1 MKSPKVL
8 LMPVASIL
16 LCSLPFQWTRFIARI
31 IGRFEYL
38 NARTR
43 RHTLITNLSHTLH
56 AQNPTPT
63 ELNRAVRRTFENL
76 ALSIIG
82 FLQIPRFTRSGI
94 SQLTIRHGLEYI
106 DQALKRGRGA
116 ILVSAHL
123 GDWELACASFARL
136 GYSIVLVSEQVRG
149 GLTKTLGFY
158 RRWAGVEVVLMNEP
172 IKMVRALKNNKILLL
187 AGDRD
192 LTGTG
197 IELPFFNGL
206 RKIPRGP
213 AAFTLKTRA
222 TLLTGLFVLNP
233 VPGKPPYFGRIEPP
247 IEYTPTGTVNDDT
260 NKLTRI
266 LSERIQAYIR
276 EYPEQ
281 WFVFQ
286 PDWR

>member
-1 MKSPKVL
+1 MKSLKVW

-31 IGRFEYL
+31 FGQFQYL
-38 NARTR
+38 TARTR
-43 RHTLITNLSHTLH
+43 RHTLTTNLRHTLH

-76 ALSIIG
+76 ALSIVG
-82 FLQIPRFTRSGI
+82 FLQIPRFTPSGI
-94 SQLTIRHGLEYI
+94 SRLTNRSGLEYI
-106 DQALKRGRGA
+106 DQALKGGRGA

-123 GDWELACASFARL
+123 GDWELACASFARF
-136 GYSIVLVSEQVRG
+136 GYSIVLVSENVPG
-149 GLTKTLGFY
+149 GLTKTLGLY
-158 RRWAGVEVVLMNEP
+158 RRRAGVEVVFMNEP

-197 IELPFFNGL
+197 IELPFCNGR
-206 RKIPRGP
+206 RKLPRGP
-213 AAFTLKTRA
+213 AAFALKTRA
-222 TLLTGLFVLNP
+222 PLFTGLFVLNP
-233 VPGKPPYFGRIEPP
+233 VPGKSPYLGRIEPVVG
-247 IEYTPTGTVNDDT
+247 YTPTGMVNDDI
-260 NKLTRI
+260 NKLTEI

-276 EYPEQ
+276 EFPEQ